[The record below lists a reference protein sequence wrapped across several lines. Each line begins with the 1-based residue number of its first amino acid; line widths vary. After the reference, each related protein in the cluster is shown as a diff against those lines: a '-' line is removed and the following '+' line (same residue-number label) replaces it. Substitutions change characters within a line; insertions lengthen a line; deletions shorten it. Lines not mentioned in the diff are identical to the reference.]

1 MYTRYCLGSNKSKIL
16 KYNEENYPIFGC
28 CVVRYGRVGT
38 EDELAQE
45 LRNLASWC
53 VEGEGLATELVGVV
67 ARGCALGRS
76 RLGVRCAYYR

>member
-16 KYNEENYPIFGC
+16 KYDEENYPIFGC

-45 LRNLASWC
+45 LCNFSPWC
-53 VEGEGLATELVGVV
+53 VEGEGVASELIGIV
-67 ARGCALGRS
+67 ARGCSLGCS
-76 RLGVRCAYYR
+76 RLGVRCAYHG